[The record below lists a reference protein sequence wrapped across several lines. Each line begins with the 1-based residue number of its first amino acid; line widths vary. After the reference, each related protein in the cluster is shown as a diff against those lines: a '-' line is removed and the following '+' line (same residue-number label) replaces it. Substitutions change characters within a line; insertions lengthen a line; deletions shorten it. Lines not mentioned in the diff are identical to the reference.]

1 MTTTACTPLPAWVRL
16 AGETY
21 LHAPTGQRVVVLDR
35 VFSRRR
41 RATPRYLVR
50 PVLASAAP
58 FVAIPD
64 ELHTETR

>member
-1 MTTTACTPLPAWVRL
+1 MTACSPLPAWVRL

-35 VFSRRR
+35 VFSPRRR
-41 RATPRYLVR
+41 STPRYLVR
-50 PVLASAAP
+50 PLSPSAAP

-64 ELHTETR
+64 ELHAEIR